1 MLLHEGHAQA
11 MRFFTNINAD
21 SYDLISRLATF
32 GQDIAWK
39 HEIIRAVRSRSHI
52 LELACGTGILSSM
65 LAERGKSVAGIDLTF
80 EYLLILKRKLKMPI
94 AQGTAEVL
102 PYRDESF
109 DAMVSSYLAKYV
121 DLQKVIDECW
131 RVLRPG
137 GIVVFHDFT
146 YPSGLICNLWH
157 TYFELLRLA
166 GRFVTSWKVV
176 FGQLDDVIKN
186 QTGLIRQYMPLRIEN
201 FRMSIADATRPVPLL
216 SSLLKSHECRE
227 RYAHKRMVCAQVWAY
242 KISRLCWLA
251 VSAL

>member
-1 MLLHEGHAQA
+1 L
-11 MRFFTNINAD
+11 
-21 SYDLISRLATF
+21 RLATF

-39 HEIIRAVRSRSHI
+39 HEIIRAVSGRSHI

-121 DLQKVIDECW
+121 DVQKVIDECW

-157 TYFELLRLA
+157 TYFELLRLS

-176 FGQLDDVIKN
+176 FGQLDDIIKKSDWVD
-186 QTGLIRQYMPLRIEN
+186 QTIY
-201 FRMSIADATRPVPLL
+201 A
-216 SSLLKSHECRE
+216 LKNRKFQNVNCRCYTA
-227 RYAHKRMVCAQVWAY
+227 RTST
-242 KISRLCWLA
+242 I
-251 VSAL
+251 VSAEKP

>member
-39 HEIIRAVRSRSHI
+39 HEIIRAVSSRSHI

-80 EYLLILKRKLKMPI
+80 EYLLILKGKLKMPI

-121 DLQKVIDECW
+121 DVQKVIDECW

-157 TYFELLRLA
+157 IYFELLRLA

-176 FGQLDDVIKN
+176 FGQLDDVIKKSDWVD
-186 QTGLIRQYMPLRIEN
+186 QTIY
-201 FRMSIADATRPVPLL
+201 A
-216 SSLLKSHECRE
+216 LKNRKFQNVNCRCYTA
-227 RYAHKRMVCAQVWAY
+227 RTST
-242 KISRLCWLA
+242 I
-251 VSAL
+251 VSAEKP

>member
-1 MLLHEGHAQA
+1 MLVHEGHAQA
-11 MRFFTNINAD
+11 MRFFTSINAD

-39 HEIIRAVRSRSHI
+39 HEIIRAVSGRSHI

-65 LAERGKSVAGIDLTF
+65 LVERGKSVVGIDLTF
-80 EYLLILKRKLKMPI
+80 EYLLTLKRKLKMPI

-121 DLQKVIDECW
+121 DVQKVIDECW

-137 GIVVFHDFT
+137 GIVIFHDFT
-146 YPSGLICNLWH
+146 YPRGLICNLWH
-157 TYFELLRLA
+157 TYFKLLRLA

-176 FGQLDDVIKN
+176 FGQLDDVIKESDWVD
-186 QTGLIRQYMPLRIEN
+186 QTIYALRNRKFQNVNCKCYTARTSAI
-201 FRMSIADATRPVPLL
+201 
-216 SSLLKSHECRE
+216 
-227 RYAHKRMVCAQVWAY
+227 
-242 KISRLCWLA
+242 
-251 VSAL
+251 VSAEKP